1 MKRKYVKVGRHIYSH
16 SSVVGLIERHHGIS
30 QDPREI
36 MQHLIR
42 IRIDAARNLGWDG
55 PPYDPR
61 FLASTM
67 GINSEKSKKLI
78 LSEDA
83 ELHPNSDGKLVIR
96 YNPDKPR
103 TRQNFSI
110 AHEICHTFFPE
121 YESQFHARH
130 KIGEYDSHNELEFLC
145 DFGASEII
153 LPAPEFDSDVYKW
166 GVSITSLERLSK
178 RYEASMVATAI
189 RAIGIARSP
198 CALVVLDYTHKPVE
212 LSQIEVAKY
221 QLDLFNDGPPGVP
234 PAKLRVQFC
243 VPSSRFS
250 AFIPKHKS
258 IDELSPLYEVS
269 IIQEEF
275 QGDICLDLK
284 HQNWEFYVEAVPVP
298 GTHNPDL
305 GSRVLAILFQR

>member
-1 MKRKYVKVGRHIYSH
+1 MKRKYVKVGRHTYSH

-36 MQHLIR
+36 IQHLIR
-42 IRIDAARNLGWDG
+42 IRIDAARNLGWVG

-61 FLASTM
+61 LLASTM

-83 ELHPNSDGKLVIR
+83 ELHPTPDGKLLIR

-121 YESQFHARH
+121 YEYQFHARH

-153 LPAPEFDSDVYKW
+153 LPSPEFDSDVSQI
-166 GVSITSLERLSK
+166 GISLASLKNLST
-178 RYEASMVATAI
+178 RYEASREATAI
-189 RAIGIARSP
+189 RMIGTGTLP
-198 CALVVLDYTHKPVE
+198 CALIVLDYNHKPVE

-221 QLDLFNDGPPGVP
+221 QLGLFDDGSPVIPPT
-234 PAKLRVQFC
+234 KLRVQFC
-243 VPSSRFS
+243 VRSKQFS

-258 IDELSPLYEVS
+258 IDESSPLYKVS
-269 IIQEEF
+269 VTQKEF
-275 QGDICLDLK
+275 QGNICLDLNNQNLEFNAEAMPIPGK
-284 HQNWEFYVEAVPVP
+284 HESDY
-298 GTHNPDL
+298 D
-305 GSRVLAILFQR
+305 SRVLAILFQH

>member
-1 MKRKYVKVGRHIYSH
+1 MKRKYVKVGRHVYSH
-16 SSVVGLIERHHGIS
+16 SSVIGLIERHHGIS

-36 MQHLIR
+36 MQHLIH

-67 GINSEKSKKLI
+67 GINSEKSKQLI

-83 ELHPNSDGKLVIR
+83 ELHPTPDGKLVIR

-121 YESQFHARH
+121 YDHQYHARH

-178 RYEASMVATAI
+178 CYEASMVATAI

-198 CALVVLDYTHKPVE
+198 CALIVLDYTHKPVE
-212 LSQIEVAKY
+212 LCQIEAAQY
-221 QLDLFNDGPPGVP
+221 QLNLFNDGFSRRTSSKITRAV
-234 PAKLRVQFC
+234 LRSLK
-243 VPSSRFS
+243 PL
-250 AFIPKHKS
+250 
-258 IDELSPLYEVS
+258 LS
-269 IIQEEF
+269 
-275 QGDICLDLK
+275 
-284 HQNWEFYVEAVPVP
+284 FYSKA
-298 GTHNPDL
+298 
-305 GSRVLAILFQR
+305 

>member
-1 MKRKYVKVGRHIYSH
+1 MKRKFVKVGRHIYSH
-16 SSVVGLIERHHGIS
+16 SSVVSLIERHHGIS

-83 ELHPNSDGKLVIR
+83 ELHPTPDGKLVIR

-110 AHEICHTFFPE
+110 AHEIGHTFFPE
-121 YESQFHARH
+121 YEDQFKARH
-130 KIGEYDSHNELEFLC
+130 ELGRFDPDSEVEYLC
-145 DFGASEII
+145 DLGASEIV
-153 LPAPEFDSDVYKW
+153 LPAPEFDIDVRRW
-166 GVSITSLERLSK
+166 GISLASLKKLST
-178 RYEASMVATAI
+178 RYEASREASAI
-189 RAIGIARSP
+189 RMIGTDICP
-198 CALVVLDYTHKPVE
+198 CALMMLDYKHKPVE
-212 LSQIEVAKY
+212 LCQIEAAKY
-221 QLDLFNDGPPGVP
+221 QLRLIDDGSQVAPPT
-234 PAKLRVQFC
+234 KLRVQFC
-243 VPSSRFS
+243 IPSSRFS

-258 IDELSPLYEVS
+258 IDESSPLYEVS
-269 IIQEEF
+269 VTQEEF

-284 HQNWEFYVEAVPVP
+284 NQNLKFYAEAMPFP
-298 GTHNPDL
+298 GTHAPDL
-305 GSRVLAILFQR
+305 GSRVLAILLQR